1 LIALTSK
8 GTRQARRGSVMLY
21 MSFALVVICG
31 FVSLAVDYGRVQVAR
46 SELQT
51 AADIAARYA
60 ATGIKHEIN
69 GINASAAMAQAALAE
84 NKVDARLIKQ
94 SQFTVETGVWN
105 PDVSKFVPHTQVD
118 KINAVRVTLKCQ
130 PGDGSAVPTSFA
142 SVLGFSQASITVTS
156 TALYDSDDLY
166 TTSTGTGT
174 RYVQKYVPATSNLWL
189 AGMPAGTIASNPN
202 PHNNPDYAGTTTTPR
217 QTPVAMAGLRVTPGS
232 TLTFDGVN
240 GGANNEKSA
249 TLYDGDGN
257 TGQIVNNLTGGEHSK
272 SDIRAPINSVV
283 AVFLNDNVPTG
294 TSPTTLDFS
303 TDTSRDFAALKPQLN
318 QTFFIGDGRRD
329 NGDLQQFVIPPGA
342 TRLFIGTMDSYEWNN
357 NVGGFTVTATAA
369 TKVVLVD

>member
-1 LIALTSK
+1 
-8 GTRQARRGSVMLY
+8 MLY

-31 FVSLAVDYGRVQVAR
+31 FVSLAVDYGRVQVAKA
-46 SELQT
+46 ELQS

-60 ATGIKHEIN
+60 ATGIKHEID
-69 GINASAAMAQAALAE
+69 GINASTAMAQAALAD
-84 NKVDARLIKQ
+84 NKVDAKLIKS
-94 SQFTVETGVWN
+94 SQVTVETGVWN
-105 PDVSKFVPHTQVD
+105 ADSRKFVAHTQVD

-130 PGDGSAVPTSFA
+130 SGDRSAVPTSFA
-142 SVLGFSQASITVTS
+142 SVLGFSQASLTVSS
-156 TALYDSDDLY
+156 TALYDADDQY
-166 TTSTGTGT
+166 TTSTGTGS

-202 PHNNPDYAGTTTTPR
+202 PHDNPDYAGTTSTPR
-217 QTPVAMAGLRVTPGS
+217 QSPVAMAGLRVTPGS

-240 GGANNEKSA
+240 GGANNLKSA
-249 TLYDGDGN
+249 TLYNGDGN
-257 TGQIVNNLTGGEHSK
+257 PNQVVNNLTGAELSK
-272 SDIRAPINSVV
+272 SDVRAPINSVI
-283 AVFLNDNVPTG
+283 AVFLNDSTPTG
-294 TSPTTLDFS
+294 TAPATLDFS
-303 TDTSRDFAALKPQLN
+303 TQTSRDFASLKPQLN

-369 TKVVLVD
+369 TKVLLVN